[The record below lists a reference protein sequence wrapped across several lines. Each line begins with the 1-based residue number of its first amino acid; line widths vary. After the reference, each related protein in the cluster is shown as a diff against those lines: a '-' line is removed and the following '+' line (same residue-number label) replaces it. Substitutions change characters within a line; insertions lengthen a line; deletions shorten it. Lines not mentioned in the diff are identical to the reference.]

1 MLDLHILVY
10 TIALLLYVLL
20 RPVYTRLIK
29 KILAITNTD
38 ADDKIYEVME
48 EPLWISVLFFLLYL
62 LVHEVFPNTLFLNL
76 LLTGAVLLLALALIR
91 GGRILL
97 EYLVKSLSIIEEERV
112 KRTVSSVLINIYT
125 ALISFFALLY
135 TLSVW
140 GIDITPLMASAGIV
154 GIVVGLAL
162 KDPLENLISGL
173 LLLTDPPFRVGDVV
187 KIGNIAGEVKEIGLR
202 NTKIVTFDGDL
213 IVMPNSSVLKS
224 TIENLHLPTNII
236 RTTIKVA
243 VSYESDPKKVKKV
256 LLDIASSDPRI
267 LKEPAPQVFFTEL
280 GDFALIFELRYWT
293 KLSER
298 LSVLDTINT
307 TIIERFRK
315 EDIEI
320 PYPITTVI
328 LKGGKSPSPEK

>member
-38 ADDKIYEVME
+38 ADDKIYEAME